1 MGIAQ
6 AVTPMV
12 SCEMEALTMTRFL
25 LTLTAAVALGAVLG
39 GCATT
44 PMDMSQAQAREG
56 EPVAAQVAQL
66 MVPYDPNLPRFVVAV
81 NPLDY
86 SASGQISGGG
96 APAQDKGIGKG
107 LAAQLITSLTK
118 GGNISVLDR
127 AALVDNG
134 DGTYSC
140 KLQPNEIGP
149 FLIKGTVTEFNE
161 TAEASAKESGG
172 SLGRAG
178 AIAGIAGAVTG
189 NRDLTYA
196 GAGVAAANPT
206 MRKGK
211 MKRSGM
217 VAMDLQLLDCR
228 SARIASSYRCS
239 GTFTTMSS
247 VSGMSLFGIGSTTS
261 EFAASALGQA
271 TRAAMNDALRQTTQA
286 LRTAPQL

>member
-1 MGIAQ
+1 M
-6 AVTPMV
+6 
-12 SCEMEALTMTRFL
+12 MTKSTLPFVLVLAFAFL
-25 LTLTAAVALGAVLG
+25 LG

-44 PMDMSQAQAREG
+44 PMDKSEAQAHEG

-66 MVPYDPNLPRFVVAV
+66 VVPYEPNMPRFVIAV
-81 NPLDY
+81 EPFDY

-96 APAQDKGIGKG
+96 VPAQDEDIGKG

-127 AALVDNG
+127 AGLVDNG

-140 KLQPNEIGP
+140 KLQEGESGP
-149 FLIKGTVTEFNE
+149 FVIKGTVTEFNE
-161 TAEASAKESGG
+161 TAEASEKRSGA

-178 AIAGIAGAVTG
+178 VIAGIAGAVTG

-206 MRKGK
+206 IRKEK

-217 VAMDLQLLDCR
+217 VAMDLQLVDGR
-228 SARIASSYRCS
+228 SARIISSYRCS

-247 VSGMSLFGIGSTTS
+247 VSGMSVFGIGGSTS

-271 TRAAMNDALRQTTQA
+271 TRAAMNDALRQTAEA
-286 LRTAPQL
+286 LKAAPR